1 MEHST
6 EKKLKNLLDLQAI
19 DSKIFEIKKVRGALP
34 DEVQD
39 LEDELVG
46 YNTRLDNFNSDIEE
60 KNKDIDDLKNKSSEA
75 KKLIKKY
82 KDQQMNV
89 RNNREYDAI
98 SKEIEL
104 QELDS
109 KIFVKKSGEND
120 VKIEEI
126 NEQIKATKKVIK
138 EKKLILK
145 SKKADLDVLSNE
157 SQEEEKKLDKLK
169 AKASK
174 KIEPSLLLSYE
185 KLVQRQRNG
194 LAVVKVSRGACGG
207 CFNVVPAQRQAEI
220 REKKKII
227 LCEYCGRIL
236 ADVITEVVEEK
247 PKKRTVRKKA
257 TTKKKVSAKKKVAAK
272 K

>member
-1 MEHST
+1 MEQNV
-6 EKKLKNLLDLQAI
+6 EKKLKNLLELQEI

-46 YNTRLDNFNSDIEE
+46 YNTRLDNFKEDIEN
-60 KNKDIDDLKNKSSEA
+60 KNNEIEDFKNKSKDA

-109 KIFVKKSGEND
+109 KIFIKKSGENE

-126 NEQIKATKKVIK
+126 NEQVKATKKVIK
-138 EKKLILK
+138 EKTQILK
-145 SKKADLDVLSNE
+145 SKKADLEALSGE
-157 SQEEEKKLDKLK
+157 SQEEEKKLAAKK
-169 AKASK
+169 AKAAK
-174 KIEPSLLLSYE
+174 KVEPSLLLSYE
-185 KLVQRQRNG
+185 KLVERQRNG
-194 LAVVKVSRGACGG
+194 LAIVKVSRGACGG

-220 REKKKII
+220 KEKKKII

-236 ADVITEVVEEK
+236 ADVIAEEVVEK
-247 PKKRTVRKKA
+247 PKKRTSRKKA
-257 TTKKKVSAKKKVAAK
+257 APKKASTKKAAAK